1 MKTDIGRTSAL
12 KTVSRAGIKAD
23 CFTNNREE
31 LMSVIT
37 IENLN
42 KSFGAFN
49 AVDNLN
55 LTTVD
60 GEFVVL
66 VGPSGC
72 GKTTTMRMIAGLEG
86 SSSGAIRIDGEDV
99 TDQTPSERDVA
110 MVFQNYALYPHLTVY
125 ENMAFCLKVRK
136 WSKDKID
143 AQVRKTAK
151 ALDIEALLERKPAAL
166 SGGQRQRVALGRA
179 IVREPRVF
187 LMDEPLSNLDA
198 KLRIEMR
205 AEIVKLC
212 RRLKITTFY
221 VTHDQLEAL
230 TMGHRIVV
238 MKGGIAQQIDTPQNI
253 YDTPVNKFVAGF
265 IGSPPMNF
273 LNTTINNDALVAS
286 GVRLL
291 PEGAVGAALTTR
303 TGEITAGV
311 RPEHLA
317 PHVGATEGNQGTIT
331 GRIELI
337 EPLGSQVMIQISVG
351 DDLIS
356 AQFERGPEVEV
367 GKEIVLVHRPNS
379 IHAFDSTSERSVLA
393 SVN

>member
-1 MKTDIGRTSAL
+1 
-12 KTVSRAGIKAD
+12 
-23 CFTNNREE
+23 
-31 LMSVIT
+31 MSVIA

-42 KSFGAFN
+42 KSFGSFN

-55 LTTVD
+55 LTTED

-86 SSSGAIRIDGEDV
+86 STSGAIRIDGEDV
-99 TDQTPSERDVA
+99 TEQTPSERDVA
-110 MVFQNYALYPHLTVY
+110 MVFQNYALYPHLTVF
-125 ENMAFCLKVRK
+125 ENMAFCLRVRK
-136 WSKDKID
+136 WPNDRIE

-151 ALDIEALLERKPAAL
+151 ALDIESLLERKPAAL

-238 MKGGIAQQIDTPQNI
+238 MRGGIAQQIDTPQNI
-253 YDTPVNKFVAGF
+253 YDTPVNTFVAGF

-273 LNTTINNDALVAS
+273 IDTTVENGALVAQ

-291 PEGAVGAALTTR
+291 PAGAVADALHAR
-303 TGEITAGV
+303 TGAVIAGV
-311 RPEHLA
+311 RPEHLTPQA
-317 PHVGATEGNQGTIT
+317 AGASGSGGTIT
-331 GRIELI
+331 GRIELV
-337 EPLGSQVMIQISVG
+337 EPLGSQVMIQVSVG
-351 DDLIS
+351 GGLIS
-356 AQFERGPEVEV
+356 AQFERGPSI
-367 GKEIVLVHRPNS
+367 EIGREITLVHRPGS
-379 IHAFDSTSERSVLA
+379 IHAFDPASERSVLA
-393 SVN
+393 PAH

>member
-1 MKTDIGRTSAL
+1 
-12 KTVSRAGIKAD
+12 
-23 CFTNNREE
+23 
-31 LMSVIT
+31 MSVIA

-55 LTTVD
+55 LTTED

-86 SSSGAIRIDGEDV
+86 STSGSISIDGEDV
-99 TDQTPSERDVA
+99 TEQTPSERDVA
-110 MVFQNYALYPHLTVY
+110 MVFQNYALYPHLTVF

-136 WSKDKID
+136 WPKEKID

-151 ALDIEALLERKPAAL
+151 ALDIESLLERKPSAL

-238 MKGGIAQQIDTPQNI
+238 MRGGVAQQIDTPQNI

-273 LNTTINNDALVAS
+273 INAAIDNGALAGRGFTLIPSGAVSDALRA
-286 GVRLL
+286 
-291 PEGAVGAALTTR
+291 R
-303 TGEITAGV
+303 TGTIIAGV
-311 RPEHLA
+311 RPEHLT
-317 PHVGATEGNQGTIT
+317 PLVGDAGGNVGTIK

-351 DDLIS
+351 NELIS
-356 AQFERGPEVEV
+356 AQFERGPDIEV
-367 GKEIVLVHRPNS
+367 GRDVVLVHRPNS
-379 IHAFDSTSERSVLA
+379 VHAFDSASERSVLA
-393 SVN
+393 PAN

>member
-1 MKTDIGRTSAL
+1 
-12 KTVSRAGIKAD
+12 
-23 CFTNNREE
+23 
-31 LMSVIT
+31 MSVIA

-55 LTTVD
+55 LTTAD

-86 SSSGAIRIDGEDV
+86 STSGSISIDGEDV

-110 MVFQNYALYPHLTVY
+110 MVFQNYALYPHLSVY
-125 ENMAFCLKVRK
+125 ENMAFCLKVRR
-136 WSKDKID
+136 WPKDKID

-151 ALDIEALLERKPAAL
+151 ALDIESLLKRKPAAL

-238 MKGGIAQQIDTPQNI
+238 MRGGIAQQIDTPQNI
-253 YDTPVNKFVAGF
+253 YDFPVNKFVAGF

-273 LNTTINNDALVAS
+273 VNASFGNGGLTGSGFTLVPTSAVADALQKLS
-286 GVRLL
+286 GPV
-291 PEGAVGAALTTR
+291 
-303 TGEITAGV
+303 IAGV

-317 PHVGATEGNQGTIT
+317 PLPDGTSVATGMMK

-337 EPLGSQVMIQISVG
+337 EPLGSQVMIQVSVG
-351 DDLIS
+351 NELIS
-356 AQFERGPEVEV
+356 AQFERGPEIEV
-367 GKEIVLVHRPNS
+367 GKEIVLVHRPDS
-379 IHAFDSTSERSVLA
+379 IHAFNVANERSVLA
-393 SVN
+393 PAI

>member
-1 MKTDIGRTSAL
+1 
-12 KTVSRAGIKAD
+12 
-23 CFTNNREE
+23 
-31 LMSVIT
+31 MSVIA

-55 LTTVD
+55 LTTKD

-86 SSSGAIRIDGEDV
+86 STSGSISIDGEDV
-99 TDQTPSERDVA
+99 TNQSPSERDVA

-125 ENMAFCLKVRK
+125 ENMAFCLRVRK
-136 WSKDKID
+136 WSKDQID

-151 ALDIEALLERKPAAL
+151 ALDIDALLERKPSAL

-238 MKGGIAQQIDTPQNI
+238 MRVGVAQQIDTPQNI
-253 YDTPVNKFVAGF
+253 YDTPINRFVAGF

-273 LNTTINNDALVAS
+273 LDAVIERS
-286 GVRLL
+286 GLL
-291 PEGAVGAALTTR
+291 TGPGFALRPDGGVKSALSSRSGAIL
-303 TGEITAGV
+303 AGV
-311 RPEHLA
+311 RPEHLSPA
-317 PHVGATEGNQGTIT
+317 SEGVAGREGTIR

-337 EPLGSQVMIQISVG
+337 EPLGSQMMIQVAVG
-351 DDLIS
+351 PSLVS
-356 AQFERGPEVEV
+356 AQFERGPDVEV
-367 GKEIVLVHRPNS
+367 GRDITLVHRPNTV
-379 IHAFDSTSERSVLA
+379 HAFDAKSERSVLA
-393 SVN
+393 DAQ

>member
-1 MKTDIGRTSAL
+1 MA
-12 KTVSRAGIKAD
+12 
-23 CFTNNREE
+23 
-31 LMSVIT
+31 VIS
-37 IENLN
+37 IESLN

-55 LTTVD
+55 LTTED
-60 GEFVVL
+60 GEFIVL

-72 GKTTTMRMIAGLEG
+72 GKTTTMRMIAGLEDTTSG
-86 SSSGAIRIDGEDV
+86 SISIDGENV
-99 TDQTPSERDVA
+99 TDQSPSERDVA

-143 AQVRKTAK
+143 TQVRKTAK

-212 RRLKITTFY
+212 RRLKITIFY

-238 MKGGIAQQIDTPQNI
+238 MRGGIAQQIDTPQNI
-253 YDTPVNKFVAGF
+253 YDTPVNQFVAGF

-273 LNTTINNDALVAS
+273 LHAELNNGKLVGPGFEFLPQGKVEEALLNRSGKSVA
-286 GVRLL
+286 G
-291 PEGAVGAALTTR
+291 
-303 TGEITAGV
+303 I
-311 RPEHLA
+311 RPEHLSPRLDA
-317 PHVGATEGNQGTIT
+317 HTTDMGMIS

-337 EPLGSQVMIQISVG
+337 EPLGSQVMVQVSVG
-351 DDLIS
+351 NYLVS
-356 AQFERGPEVEV
+356 AQFERGPLIDV
-367 GKEIVLVHRPNS
+367 GRDITLAHRPNT
-379 IHAFDSTSERSVLA
+379 IHAFDPVSERSVLA
-393 SVN
+393 PAN

>member
-1 MKTDIGRTSAL
+1 
-12 KTVSRAGIKAD
+12 
-23 CFTNNREE
+23 
-31 LMSVIT
+31 MSVIA

-55 LTTVD
+55 LTTED

-86 SSSGAIRIDGEDV
+86 STSGSISIDGEDV
-99 TDQTPSERDVA
+99 TEQTPSERDVA

-125 ENMAFCLKVRK
+125 ENMAFCLRVRK

-151 ALDIEALLERKPAAL
+151 ALDIEVLLERKPAAL

-253 YDTPVNKFVAGF
+253 YDAPVNKFVAGF

-273 LNTTINNDALVAS
+273 INLTIEDGALAGPGVKLVPQGPVA
-286 GVRLL
+286 
-291 PEGAVGAALTTR
+291 AALRSRSGTV
-303 TGEITAGV
+303 TAGV

-317 PHVGATEGNQGTIT
+317 PLVDGTVGGEGTIS

-351 DDLIS
+351 KDLVS
-356 AQFERGPEVEV
+356 AQFERGPDVEV
-367 GKEIVLVHRPNS
+367 GKDIVLVHRPNS
-379 IHAFDSTSERSVLA
+379 IQAFDVTSERSVLA
-393 SVN
+393 PAN

>member
-1 MKTDIGRTSAL
+1 MA
-12 KTVSRAGIKAD
+12 
-23 CFTNNREE
+23 
-31 LMSVIT
+31 VIA

-55 LTTVD
+55 LKTED

-86 SSSGAIRIDGEDV
+86 STSGSISIDGEDV
-99 TDQTPSERDVA
+99 TEHTPSERDVA

-143 AQVRKTAK
+143 AQVRKTAR
-151 ALDIEALLERKPAAL
+151 ALDIEALLERKPSAL

-238 MKGGIAQQIDTPQNI
+238 MRGGVAQQIDTPQII
-253 YDTPVNKFVAGF
+253 YDTPINRFVAGF

-273 LNTTINNDALVAS
+273 IDVTIENVALVGP

-291 PEGAVGAALTTR
+291 PQGAVGEALR
-303 TGEITAGV
+303 SRKGRVIAGV

-317 PHVGATEGNQGTIT
+317 PHIGGAGSGSGIIQ

-337 EPLGSQVMIQISVG
+337 EPLGSQVMIQVSVG
-351 DDLIS
+351 AALVS

-367 GKEIVLVHRPNS
+367 GKDIVLVHRPNS
-379 IHAFDSTSERSVLA
+379 IHAFDSASERSVLA
-393 SVN
+393 PAN

>member
-1 MKTDIGRTSAL
+1 
-12 KTVSRAGIKAD
+12 
-23 CFTNNREE
+23 
-31 LMSVIT
+31 MSVIA

-55 LTTVD
+55 LTTED

-86 SSSGAIRIDGEDV
+86 STSGSISIDGEDV

-110 MVFQNYALYPHLTVY
+110 MVFQNYALYPHLTVF

-136 WSKDKID
+136 WPRDKID

-151 ALDIEALLERKPAAL
+151 ALDIESLLERKPSAL

-238 MKGGIAQQIDTPQNI
+238 MRGGVAQQIDTPQNI

-273 LNTTINNDALVAS
+273 INATIDNGALV
-286 GVRLL
+286 GQGFRLL
-291 PEGAVGAALTTR
+291 PAGAVGDTLRER
-303 TGEITAGV
+303 TGAIIAGV
-311 RPEHLA
+311 RPEHLTPRTGEA
-317 PHVGATEGNQGTIT
+317 GGNTGTIE

-337 EPLGSQVMIQISVG
+337 EPLGSQVMIQVSVG
-351 DDLIS
+351 NDLIS
-356 AQFERGPEVEV
+356 AQFERGPDIEV
-367 GKEIVLVHRPNS
+367 GKHVILVHRPGS
-379 IHAFDSTSERSVLA
+379 IHAFDSASERSVLA
-393 SVN
+393 PAN

>member
-1 MKTDIGRTSAL
+1 
-12 KTVSRAGIKAD
+12 
-23 CFTNNREE
+23 
-31 LMSVIT
+31 MSVIA
-37 IENLN
+37 IENLH

-55 LTTVD
+55 LTTED

-86 SSSGAIRIDGEDV
+86 STSGTISIDGENV

-136 WSKDKID
+136 WTKDQID

-151 ALDIEALLERKPAAL
+151 ALDIEALLDRKPSAL

-238 MKGGIAQQIDTPQNI
+238 MRGGIAQQIDTPQNI
-253 YDTPVNKFVAGF
+253 YDTPVNRFVAGF

-273 LNTTINNDALVAS
+273 ISARIDNGALVGPDFRLIPEGSVGDALRS
-286 GVRLL
+286 
-291 PEGAVGAALTTR
+291 R
-303 TGEITAGV
+303 TGSVIAGV
-311 RPEHLA
+311 RPEHLSPQVNA
-317 PHVGATEGNQGTIT
+317 AASDVGAIK

-337 EPLGSQVMIQISVG
+337 EPLGSQVMIQVSVG
-351 DDLIS
+351 SDLIS
-356 AQFERGPEVEV
+356 AQFERGPEIDV
-367 GKEIVLVHRPNS
+367 GKEIVLLHRPNS
-379 IHAFDSTSERSVLA
+379 IHAFDATSERSVLA
-393 SVN
+393 PAN

>member
-1 MKTDIGRTSAL
+1 MA
-12 KTVSRAGIKAD
+12 
-23 CFTNNREE
+23 
-31 LMSVIT
+31 VIA

-55 LTTVD
+55 LTTED

-86 SSSGAIRIDGEDV
+86 SSSGSIKIDDEDV

-136 WSKDKID
+136 WSQDKID

-151 ALDIEALLERKPAAL
+151 AMDIENLLQRKRSAL

-230 TMGHRIVV
+230 TE
-238 MKGGIAQQIDTPQNI
+238 GGGA
-253 YDTPVNKFVAGF
+253 
-265 IGSPPMNF
+265 
-273 LNTTINNDALVAS
+273 
-286 GVRLL
+286 RCL
-291 PEGAVGAALTTR
+291 PTGLEDHFGAVTSRLRVTICSWLSGNVSSMKLLMSASRFFGALALSALESASR
-303 TGEITAGV
+303 RAGKV
-311 RPEHLA
+311 
-317 PHVGATEGNQGTIT
+317 
-331 GRIELI
+331 
-337 EPLGSQVMIQISVG
+337 SSV
-351 DDLIS
+351 
-356 AQFERGPEVEV
+356 Q
-367 GKEIVLVHRPNS
+367 
-379 IHAFDSTSERSVLA
+379 
-393 SVN
+393 

>member
-1 MKTDIGRTSAL
+1 
-12 KTVSRAGIKAD
+12 
-23 CFTNNREE
+23 
-31 LMSVIT
+31 MSVIA

-49 AVDNLN
+49 AVDNLD
-55 LTTVD
+55 LTTED

-72 GKTTTMRMIAGLEG
+72 GKTTTMRMIAGLE
-86 SSSGAIRIDGEDV
+86 SSTSGTIRIDGESV
-99 TDQTPSERDVA
+99 TDQSPSERDVA

-136 WSKDKID
+136 WSKDEID
-143 AQVRKTAK
+143 TQVRKTAK
-151 ALDIEALLERKPAAL
+151 ALDIEALLERKPSAL

-253 YDTPVNKFVAGF
+253 YDTPVNTFVAGF

-273 LNTTINNDALVAS
+273 LNATIENGTLVAP
-286 GVRLL
+286 GFNLV
-291 PEGAVGAALTTR
+291 PNGPVGTAIGHR
-303 TGEITAGV
+303 TGTVIAGV

-317 PHVGATEGNQGTIT
+317 PRPAAVPNTPGTIW
-331 GRIELI
+331 GCIELI
-337 EPLGSQVMIQISVG
+337 EPLGSQIMIQVSVG
-351 DDLIS
+351 GHLIS
-356 AQFERGPEVEV
+356 AQFERGPEVAV
-367 GKEIVLVHRPNS
+367 GKDIVLVHRPDAL
-379 IHAFDSTSERSVLA
+379 HAFDSVSERSVLA
-393 SVN
+393 PAN

>member
-1 MKTDIGRTSAL
+1 
-12 KTVSRAGIKAD
+12 
-23 CFTNNREE
+23 
-31 LMSVIT
+31 MSVIA
-37 IENLN
+37 IEGLN
-42 KSFGAFN
+42 KSFADFH
-49 AVDNLN
+49 AVEDLN
-55 LTTVD
+55 LVTED

-72 GKTTTMRMIAGLEG
+72 GKTTTMRMIAGLEQATTG
-86 SSSGAIRIDGEDV
+86 KIRIDGENV
-99 TDQTPSERDVA
+99 TAQTPSERDVA

-125 ENMAFCLKVRK
+125 ENMAFCLRVRK
-136 WSKDKID
+136 WSKEDIDK
-143 AQVRKTAK
+143 QVRHTAQ
-151 ALDIEALLERKPAAL
+151 ALGIESLLQRRPAEL

-238 MKGGIAQQIDTPQNI
+238 MRNGIAQQIDTPQNI
-253 YDTPVNKFVAGF
+253 YDRPANQFVAGF

-273 LNTTINNDALVAS
+273 LTAEIDAS
-286 GVRLL
+286 GTL
-291 PEGAVGAALTTR
+291 VGNGFTLQPGGDVKQALSTKK
-303 TGEITAGV
+303 GSVTAGV

-317 PHVGATEGNQGTIT
+317 PIDERQPSLGSLK
-331 GRIELI
+331 GRVELI
-337 EPLGSQVMIQISVG
+337 ESLGSHIMIQV
-351 DDLIS
+351 LIAGGLVS
-356 AQFERGPEVEV
+356 AQFERGPDVQV
-367 GKEIVLVHRPNS
+367 GQDIMLGHRPNV
-379 IHAFDSTSERSVLA
+379 IHAFDTASERSVLA
-393 SVN
+393 Q

>member
-1 MKTDIGRTSAL
+1 
-12 KTVSRAGIKAD
+12 
-23 CFTNNREE
+23 
-31 LMSVIT
+31 MSVIA

-55 LTTVD
+55 LTTED

-86 SSSGAIRIDGEDV
+86 STSGSISIDGEDV

-136 WSKDKID
+136 WSKDQIE

-151 ALDIEALLERKPAAL
+151 ALDIEALLERKPSAL

-238 MKGGIAQQIDTPQNI
+238 MRGGIAQQIDTPQNI
-253 YDTPVNKFVAGF
+253 YDTPVNRFVAGF

-273 LNTTINNDALVAS
+273 INTTIENGALV
-286 GVRLL
+286 GPDVRLL
-291 PEGAVGAALTTR
+291 PQSVIADALRAR
-303 TGEITAGV
+303 TGTVIAGV

-317 PHVGATEGNQGTIT
+317 PHVGKPLGDVGSIK

-337 EPLGSQVMIQISVG
+337 EPLGSQVMIQVSVG
-351 DDLIS
+351 NDLVS

-367 GKEIVLVHRPNS
+367 GKDIVLIHRPGS
-379 IHAFDSTSERSVLA
+379 IHAFDDASERSVLA
-393 SVN
+393 PAN

>member
-1 MKTDIGRTSAL
+1 
-12 KTVSRAGIKAD
+12 
-23 CFTNNREE
+23 
-31 LMSVIT
+31 MSVIA

-55 LTTVD
+55 LTTED

-99 TDQTPSERDVA
+99 TEQTPSERDVA

-136 WSKDKID
+136 WPKDKID

-151 ALDIEALLERKPAAL
+151 ALDIETLLERKPSAL

-238 MKGGIAQQIDTPQNI
+238 MRGGIAQQIDTPQNI

-273 LNTTINNDALVAS
+273 INTTIENGALVGP

-291 PEGAVGAALTTR
+291 PQGEVGAALSAR
-303 TGEITAGV
+303 TGKIIAGV
-311 RPEHLA
+311 RPEHLT
-317 PHVGATEGNQGTIT
+317 PHVGATASDQGTIS

-337 EPLGSQVMIQISVG
+337 EPLGSQVMIQVSVANE
-351 DDLIS
+351 LVS

-367 GKEIVLVHRPNS
+367 GRDIVLVHRPIS
-379 IHAFDSTSERSVLA
+379 IHAFNSTSERSVLA
-393 SVN
+393 PAN

>member
-1 MKTDIGRTSAL
+1 MA
-12 KTVSRAGIKAD
+12 
-23 CFTNNREE
+23 
-31 LMSVIT
+31 VIA

-42 KSFGAFN
+42 KSFGTFN

-55 LTTVD
+55 LTTED

-86 SSSGAIRIDGEDV
+86 CTSGRISIDGEEV
-99 TDQTPSERDVA
+99 TDQSPSERDVA

-136 WSKDKID
+136 WSKEQID
-143 AQVRKTAK
+143 AQVRRTAR
-151 ALDIEALLERKPAAL
+151 ALDIETLLERKPSAL

-238 MKGGIAQQIDTPQNI
+238 MRGGVAQQIDTPQNI
-253 YDTPVNKFVAGF
+253 YDAPVNRFVAGF

-273 LNTTINNDALVAS
+273 VEARIENGTLTGPGFRLAPQGAVADALRARDGTV
-286 GVRLL
+286 
-291 PEGAVGAALTTR
+291 
-303 TGEITAGV
+303 IAGV

-317 PHVGATEGNQGTIT
+317 PRPDAAGDEAGVIR

-337 EPLGSQVMIQISVG
+337 EPLGSQMMIQVSVG
-351 DDLIS
+351 DALVS
-356 AQFERGPEVEV
+356 AQFERGPAVEV
-367 GKEIVLVHRPNS
+367 GQEIALVHRPGS
-379 IHAFDSTSERSVLA
+379 IHAFDAATERSVLA
-393 SVN
+393 PVH

>member
-1 MKTDIGRTSAL
+1 
-12 KTVSRAGIKAD
+12 V
-23 CFTNNREE
+23 
-31 LMSVIT
+31 SVIA
-37 IENLN
+37 IENLQ

-49 AVDNLN
+49 AVHNLN
-55 LTTVD
+55 LVTED

-72 GKTTTMRMIAGLEG
+72 GKTTTMRMIAGLEQ
-86 SSSGAIRIDGEDV
+86 STSGAIRIDGEDV
-99 TDQTPSERDVA
+99 TEQTPSERDVA

-136 WSKDKID
+136 WPKDRID
-143 AQVRKTAK
+143 SQVRKTAS
-151 ALDIEALLERKPAAL
+151 ALGIEPLLERKPAAL

-179 IVREPRVF
+179 IVREPRIF

-238 MKGGIAQQIDTPQNI
+238 MRGGLAQQIDAPQTI
-253 YDTPVNKFVAGF
+253 YDRPINQFVAGF

-273 LNTTINNDALVAS
+273 LDAAIDAS
-286 GVRLL
+286 G
-291 PEGAVGAALTTR
+291 ALTGPGFTLR
-303 TGEITAGV
+303 PDGPVGQALSGRRGKVVAGI
-311 RPEHLA
+311 RPEHLSPA
-317 PHVGATEGNQGTIT
+317 GEGGAGTGGLK

-337 EPLGSQVMIQISVG
+337 EPLGSQIMIQVLVG
-351 DDLIS
+351 SALVS
-356 AQFERGPEVEV
+356 AQFERGPDIAVGQEVT
-367 GKEIVLVHRPNS
+367 LTHRPNAV
-379 IHAFDSTSERSVLA
+379 HAFDAETERSVMA
-393 SVN
+393 DAV